1 MRAIVL
7 VALLGTAGCAH
18 LDMPRQE
25 IEEKILAW
33 EALKHELIELV
44 GASTISAARLTRDA
58 QDWHVLALEMGAQ
71 RQQSMA
77 SSAEQARN
85 AQHQRQI
92 SMRPPPPGMYGGGIN
107 FSHSAIALAGFKK
120 AQVKNELANR
130 QTDLGNALMHMSEA
144 NKQFIHAGGGY
155 ENTYILEEAYAVGIW
170 AMNKYTGF
178 LKERIRF
185 MPDSTAVGQ
194 SAGRAS
200 MLLRQLYG
208 I

>member
-1 MRAIVL
+1 
-7 VALLGTAGCAH
+7 
-18 LDMPRQE
+18 MPRQE

-33 EALKHELIELV
+33 EALKHELTELV
-44 GASTISAARLTRDA
+44 GSSTISAARLTRDA

-92 SMRPPPPGMYGGGIN
+92 SMRPPPPGTYGGGIN

-120 AQVKNELANR
+120 AQVKAELANR

-144 NKQFIHAGGGY
+144 NRQFVRAGGGH
-155 ENTYILEEAYAVGIW
+155 ENTYILEEAYAVGMW
-170 AMNKYTGF
+170 AMDKYTGF
-178 LKERIRF
+178 LKERSRF
-185 MPDSTAVGQ
+185 MPGLTAIGQ

-200 MLLRQLYG
+200 MVLRELYG